1 MIICGIQSYS
11 LNCSQK
17 EQGGSSSLHV
27 RMYALVLAP
36 CSNCGGPLCKGTFS
50 TGFSGL
56 VNEPAKQS
64 KTVGHSIE
72 TMSTGV
78 AFCSYGYCRNHVG
91 TLNGAISG
99 IHGAGHGMAERDA
112 AGCPSK
118 SVACPRAWVLNPE
131 FGCKNCILCAD
142 SLQSSV
148 SKFSYCVQMCVCV
161 LRFQGVLASVFVDSN
176 CCALVLASMSYDR
189 KMNSVFT
196 CIF

>member
-1 MIICGIQSYS
+1 MIICGIQSNS

-56 VNEPAKQS
+56 VNEPAKPS

-72 TMSTGV
+72 TISTGV

-91 TLNGAISG
+91 TLNGAISS
-99 IHGAGHGMAERDA
+99 ILGAGHGMAERDA

-118 SVACPRAWVLNPE
+118 SVACPRAWVL
-131 FGCKNCILCAD
+131 IR
-142 SLQSSV
+142 LQNL
-148 SKFSYCVQMCVCV
+148 YTVCRH
-161 LRFQGVLASVFVDSN
+161 LRAAS
-176 CCALVLASMSYDR
+176 
-189 KMNSVFT
+189 
-196 CIF
+196 

>member
-27 RMYALVLAP
+27 RMYAQVLAP

-56 VNEPAKQS
+56 VNESAKPS

-72 TMSTGV
+72 TISTGV
-78 AFCSYGYCRNHVG
+78 AFCSYGYCRHHVG
-91 TLNGAISG
+91 TMNGAISG
-99 IHGAGHGMAERDA
+99 ILGALSAKGGRAPGHGMAERDA

-118 SVACPRAWVLNPE
+118 SVACPRAWVLNSVAK
-131 FGCKNCILCAD
+131 FCILCAD
-142 SLQSSV
+142 
-148 SKFSYCVQMCVCV
+148 
-161 LRFQGVLASVFVDSN
+161 
-176 CCALVLASMSYDR
+176 
-189 KMNSVFT
+189 T
-196 CIF
+196 